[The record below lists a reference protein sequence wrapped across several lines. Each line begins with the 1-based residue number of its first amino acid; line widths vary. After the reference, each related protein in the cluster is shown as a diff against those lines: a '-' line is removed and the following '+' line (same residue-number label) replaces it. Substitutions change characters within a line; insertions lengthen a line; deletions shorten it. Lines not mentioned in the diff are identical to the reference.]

1 MCWMFSAEGLRVLVI
16 CALRWCEVS
25 LHLPSSRS
33 AVFTDQ
39 WELRTSEYGAFY
51 KVMNMAQFLKKW
63 KYRDFPGGPVVKT
76 PRFHCRGHRFNPWL
90 ET

>member
-1 MCWMFSAEGLRVLVI
+1 MFSAEGLRVLVI

-51 KVMNMAQFLKKW
+51 KVMNMAQFLKKNGNIGTSLVVQW
-63 KYRDFPGGPVVKT
+63 LKLHVSIAGGTGLIPG
-76 PRFHCRGHRFNPWL
+76 
-90 ET
+90 